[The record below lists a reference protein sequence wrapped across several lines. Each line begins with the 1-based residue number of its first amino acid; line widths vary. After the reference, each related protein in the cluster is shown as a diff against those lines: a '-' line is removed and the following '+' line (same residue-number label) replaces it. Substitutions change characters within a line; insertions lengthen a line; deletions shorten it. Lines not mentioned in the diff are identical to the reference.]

1 MSEIRLR
8 GIVKTFDRTKT
19 IIEDLDLDI
28 EDGSFTVLVGPSGCG
43 KTTLLRMIAG
53 LEGVTAGRI
62 DIGGQDMT
70 EMEPGDRG
78 IAMVFQNYA
87 IYPHMTVSDNI
98 EFGLRNAGMPKAE
111 RRETIEQTLRVVGLE
126 EYSGTKPAKLSGGQR
141 QRVALARAISKRPK
155 VFLMDEPLSN
165 LDAQLRDQ
173 MRTELIELHR
183 RLGSTFVYVTHDQ
196 IEAMTMGE
204 RIVIMDKGVIRQQ
217 GTPREIY
224 RDPSDAF
231 VARFIGNPGM
241 NLLPSPSGG
250 SWGFRPHDA
259 RLRPPGLPLDFSLE
273 GRILT
278 RETLGSEVLYCVQT
292 PSGKVMAKV
301 RDEGFSFDD
310 DVGVSVDRDSIYF
323 FDAEGTR
330 IRDPSNLA
338 SQLDALAERHAL
350 TA

>member
-1 MSEIRLR
+1 MSGIRLR
-8 GIVKTFDRTKT
+8 GIAKTFDKSKT
-19 IIEDLDLDI
+19 IIENLNLDI

-53 LEGVTAGRI
+53 LESVTAGSVA
-62 DIGGQDMT
+62 IGGEDMT
-70 EMEPGDRG
+70 EAEPGDRG

-87 IYPHMTVSDNI
+87 IYPHMTVSQNV
-98 EFGLRNAGMPKAE
+98 EFGLRNAGMPEAE
-111 RRETIEQTLRVVGLE
+111 RRETIAQTLRVVGLE
-126 EYSGTKPAKLSGGQR
+126 EYARAKPAKLSGGQR

-204 RIVIMDKGVIRQQ
+204 RIVIMDKGVVRQE

-241 NLLPSPSGG
+241 NILPSPSGG

-259 RLRPPGLPLDFSLE
+259 RLRRQGIPLDFSIG
-273 GRILT
+273 GRVVT
-278 RETLGSEVLYCVQT
+278 KEMLGAEVLYCVET
-292 PSGKVMAKV
+292 SSGKVMAKV
-301 RDEGFSFDD
+301 RDDGFSFDD
-310 DVGVSVDRDSIYF
+310 DVALSVERDSIYF
-323 FDAEGTR
+323 FDDEGKR
-330 IRDPSNLA
+330 IRDPSIR
-338 SQLDALAERHAL
+338 SSRLDLLAERHEL

>member
-1 MSEIRLR
+1 MSGITMR
-8 GIVKTFDRTKT
+8 GITKTFDKAKT
-19 IIEDLDLDI
+19 IIESLDLDI

-53 LEGVTAGRI
+53 LESVTAGRI
-62 DIGGQDMT
+62 DIGGTDRT
-70 EMEPGDRG
+70 HSEPGERG

-87 IYPHMTVSDNI
+87 IYPHMTVSENI

-111 RRETIEQTLRVVGLE
+111 RREAIAQTLRVVGLE
-126 EYSGTKPAKLSGGQR
+126 EYAGSKPAKLSGGQR

-217 GTPREIY
+217 GTPRDIY
-224 RDPSDAF
+224 RDPNDAF

-259 RLRPPGLPLDFSLE
+259 RLRPRGLPLDLAIS
-273 GRILT
+273 GRIIA
-278 RETLGSEVLYCVQT
+278 REVLGSEIIYCIET
-292 PSGKVMAKV
+292 ASGKVMAKA
-301 RDEGFSFDD
+301 RDEGFDFDD
-310 DVGVSVDRDSIYF
+310 EVSLSVERESLYF
-323 FDAEGTR
+323 FDAEGKR
-330 IRDPSNLA
+330 IRESSA
-338 SQLDALAERHAL
+338 RSSQLELLEGSRAL